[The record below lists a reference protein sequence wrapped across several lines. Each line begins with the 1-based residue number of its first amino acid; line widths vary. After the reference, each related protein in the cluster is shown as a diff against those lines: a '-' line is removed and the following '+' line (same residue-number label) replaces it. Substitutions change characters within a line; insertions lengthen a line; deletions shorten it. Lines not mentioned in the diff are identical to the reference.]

1 MVLDK
6 SLRHNRKR
14 SKSPICVTKFGVPKN
29 LSVVGIH
36 PVSAQ
41 DGLEI
46 QRVSHRTSTKTA
58 CMRHICS
65 NPFDAK
71 NGFINIAFYP
81 FNSVSWSKNNIKT
94 TKLFSKNP
102 WMRSQEKTLP
112 RGSWRV
118 NWSVNFVSANPLIIS
133 EKNKIREGAMFG
145 APCK

>member
-29 LSVVGIH
+29 LSKLHWFVVGIH
-36 PVSAQ
+36 PISAQ

-46 QRVSHRTSTKTA
+46 QR
-58 CMRHICS
+58 RHIEHPQKRLGCS
-65 NPFDAK
+65 ISPFDAK

-81 FNSVSWSKNNIKT
+81 FNSISWSKNNIKMT
-94 TKLFSKNP
+94 WSFSQKPMNAISRKKHSPEDPEGWTLCLPTLSFLVKKTKIP
-102 WMRSQEKTLP
+102 
-112 RGSWRV
+112 
-118 NWSVNFVSANPLIIS
+118 
-133 EKNKIREGAMFG
+133 EGAMFG